1 MISSRPAAGFTTLTI
16 TLIVVILVTALSLMT
31 GKILMGEQRV
41 AANEMRYRAALA
53 SAQAGLDE
61 AIARVGADLTFRGP
75 LTRNSGTFYSVTFD
89 ADQQIP
95 VGTGQLP
102 LLSLRSVG
110 TSEDG
115 EGQVILHQQ
124 VVISDVVAGTP
135 DAPLT
140 VAAGMAVGGNF
151 NVGANPN
158 GGGSGVPLS
167 IWTDGN
173 VELTTGSGNTCGLQE
188 YYDGNCSS
196 AAYSSAGNKQADI
209 LDNDTVN
216 FPADLLKYVFGVPDT
231 DEGMAQLEE
240 RLAKLGRVP
249 LTGCTSLNT
258 SSSGF
263 YIVDGSCSGG
273 SMGSRDHPVVVLVRN
288 GDLTINA
295 NSEIYGMVF
304 TYDKVPGDANTYDVK
319 LNGGATVYGAL
330 IANHKLGTANGTY
343 NAVYDAETLQN
354 IQDGQEFSYV
364 ARVPGSWRDWD

>member
-1 MISSRPAAGFTTLTI
+1 MISSKPAAGFTTLTI
-16 TLIVVILVTALSLMT
+16 TLIVVILVTSLSLMT

-41 AANEMRYRAALA
+41 AANEMRYRAAMA

-61 AIARVGADLTFRGP
+61 AMARVGADLTFRGP
-75 LTRNSGTFYSVTFD
+75 LTRNSGTFYSVTFG

-167 IWTDGN
+167 IWTNGN
-173 VELTTGSGNTCGLQE
+173 VDLTTGSGNTCGLQE

-196 AAYSSAGNKQADI
+196 ASYSSAGNKQADI

-216 FPADLLKYVFGVPDT
+216 FPSDLLKYVFGVPDT

-249 LTGCTSLNT
+249 LTGCSSLNT

-263 YIVDGSCSGG
+263 YIVDGNCSGG
-273 SMGSRDHPVVVLVRN
+273 SMGSRENPVVVLVRN

-304 TYDKVPGDANTYDVK
+304 TYDKVPGDVTTYDVK

-330 IANHKLGTANGTY
+330 ISNHKLGTANGTY

-354 IQDGQEFSYV
+354 IQDGKEFSYV